1 MNVEQDA
8 AGRALLAT
16 VVQLALTDACLA
28 PIKRREDGT
37 LPMQRDAFTAMRFF
51 FDTRVAGLNE
61 YAMWLD
67 INPDRVRRRL
77 LDMMADTTPKAINGF
92 DTMQR
97 RNMRQNYDLWRMM
110 RNAEAAVTE
119 EDDND

>member
-28 PIKRREDGT
+28 PIKRREEGG

-67 INPDRVRRRL
+67 INPERVRRRL
-77 LDMMADTTPKAINGF
+77 LEMMVDNSPKIVNGF
-92 DTMQR
+92 DTIHR
-97 RNMRQNYDLWRMM
+97 RNMRQNYDLWRRM